1 MIPSLLMEAKKQNF
15 KRKRDR
21 FVSLLFIPALMTGV
35 ASCGGGTKEL
45 TLVQVECKVIG
56 WGDIIPGGP
65 DEGPYRKVLTKYWSD
80 GTTTTERS
88 DQTTYKPSC
97 P

>member
-1 MIPSLLMEAKKQNF
+1 MRTTKQYF
-15 KRKRDR
+15 KTLRDK
-21 FVSLLFIPALMTGV
+21 FWSLLFLLALGTGI
-35 ASCGGGTKEL
+35 ASCGGDGGPAPL

-80 GTTTTERS
+80 GTSTEERS